1 MLSAAA
7 IVVVALAGLA
17 SLVSFFM
24 GGRLARIGSPSF
36 DLDVIPDLSGKLAI
50 VTGANSGIGKI
61 TARELA
67 MHGAQVIAT
76 CRDSASGARAQQE
89 IMDALNR
96 DKKYKH
102 GSIEFLPMDLSRMIS
117 VYKFAREISFKN
129 KPVDILV
136 LNAGIM
142 LAPFNLTEDG
152 YESQFGVNFLG
163 HYVLTRLLL
172 PWLSRSKAGRIVH
185 VSSLAHHST
194 YKGGINFRSMY
205 DESTYNPM

>member
-1 MLSAAA
+1 MLSVAA
-7 IVVVALAGLA
+7 VVVVVLAGLA
-17 SLVSFFM
+17 SLASFFM
-24 GGRLARIGSPSF
+24 GGRLSRLGSPRF
-36 DLDVIPDLSGKLAI
+36 ELEDIPDLSGKIAI

-67 MHGAQVIAT
+67 MHGAHVIAT
-76 CRDSASGARAQQE
+76 CRDPASGARAQQE

-96 DKKYKH
+96 DQKYKH
-102 GSIEFLPMDLSRMIS
+102 GSIEFLHMDLARLIS

-129 KPVDILV
+129 KPIDILV

-152 YESQFGVNFLG
+152 YESQFGVNYLG
-163 HYVLTRLLL
+163 HFVLTRLLL
-172 PWLSRSKAGRIVH
+172 PWLTRSNAARIVH

-194 YKGGINFRSMY
+194 YNGGINFRSMY
-205 DESTYNPM
+205 DASSYNPM